1 MNLLSVRIFSLLCA
15 LIGVFWLTSQAFALT
30 ISPVKVEV
38 SGDPGQTLTGE
49 IELFN
54 EQSDTKTLFSSF
66 ENFEPSGETGSPK
79 FTDGTSGLATWMSV
93 TEKVTLKPSET
104 IKVPYSI
111 TIPPDAEPGGYFS
124 AIFWSE
130 YNPAVADESVV
141 SIGGKLGVLILLRVN
156 GDIKE
161 AAGISSFDI
170 ENEPWWHSQLPI
182 NFVYRFNN
190 QGGDRVVP
198 LGDIVIRNTFGG
210 LTTTL
215 PANPTEGSV
224 LPNSVRKFQSQWGT
238 TPSVEEEQTFML
250 VVKKQLTDFHFGRYT
265 ANLSVTYG
273 QDNQVVSDSLSFYII
288 PWQLLLVSLIPII
301 GFVLFLKLYA
311 RWVIAK
317 SKQESD

>member
-1 MNLLSVRIFSLLCA
+1 MNLLPLRIFCLSCA
-15 LIGVFWLTSQAFALT
+15 FIGIFGLTSQAFALT

-54 EQSDTKTLFSSF
+54 EQMDTKTLFSSF
-66 ENFEPSGETGSPK
+66 ENFEPSGDTGSPK
-79 FTDGTSGLATWMSV
+79 FTSGDTGLATWMSITPQV
-93 TEKVTLKPSET
+93 VLKSSET
-104 IKVPYSI
+104 KKVPYSI

-130 YNPAVADESVV
+130 YNPAVTDESVV

-161 AAGISSFDI
+161 AAGISSFGI
-170 ENEPWWHSQLPI
+170 EDEAWWYSQLPI

-210 LTTTL
+210 LTATL
-215 PANPTEGSV
+215 PANATEGSV
-224 LPNSVRKFQSQWGT
+224 LPNSIRKFQSQWGV
-238 TPSVEEEQTFML
+238 TPPATEEQTFL
-250 VVKKQLTDFHFGRYT
+250 LTVNKQFSDFHFGRYT
-265 ANLSVTYG
+265 ANVSVLYG
-273 QDNQVVSDSLSFYII
+273 QENQVASDSFTFYII
-288 PWQLLLVSLIPII
+288 PWQLLLVSLIPILA
-301 GFVLFLKLYA
+301 FVLFLKLYA
-311 RWVIAK
+311 RWIIAMSVK
-317 SKQESD
+317 ADK